1 MPDCYSLAWLLSY
14 IIAEK
19 WSGNR
24 DPQIVI
30 SANFKVVLKRGKCLE
45 CFDEMLRIMAH
56 LPQVKIQDDSILQF
70 AASDLDRIYVCVV
83 QLIRQLKRLNDMFK
97 VAS

>member
-1 MPDCYSLAWLLSY
+1 
-14 IIAEK
+14 
-19 WSGNR
+19 
-24 DPQIVI
+24 
-30 SANFKVVLKRGKCLE
+30 
-45 CFDEMLRIMAH
+45 MAH